1 VANALRSADT
11 QASIGVPA
19 LAMVAASGPAMARR
33 NAALR
38 NRNIMRIPTW
48 RFVLTGGAIVLLLA
62 LGIGFVAASTGGAPT
77 SNSAALPASTDGPSE
92 SGTPDHHPGGGIRH
106 FLENHAGHL
115 GIGKHLVH
123 VTATFTDKDGNLVT
137 IQIDHGTVQLIGSG
151 TLTIAEAG
159 GTTVTVSTDTDTK
172 VWVGRDAGKLTD
184 LKSGDTVF
192 VQSRVDGSTL
202 AKRIL
207 EVPATAAST
216 GG

>member
-11 QASIGVPA
+11 AASIAVPA
-19 LAMVAASGPAMARR
+19 LAMVAASGSVMAGR

-48 RFVLTGGAIVLLLA
+48 RLVLTGGAIVLLLA
-62 LGIGFVAASTGGAPT
+62 LGIGFAAASTGGAPA
-77 SNSAALPASTDGPSE
+77 SNTAALPASTDGPTS
-92 SGTPDHHPGGGIRH
+92 SGAPDHPRSGIGH
-106 FLENHAGHL
+106 FLKDHAGRV
-115 GIGKHLVH
+115 GFGKHLVH
-123 VTATFTDKDGNLVT
+123 VTATFTDKDGKLVT
-137 IQIDHGTVQLIGSG
+137 IEIDHGTVQAIGTG

-172 VWVGRDAGKLTD
+172 VWVGRDAGKLSD
-184 LKSGDTVF
+184 LKTGDTVF

>member
-11 QASIGVPA
+11 AASIGVPA
-19 LAMVAASGPAMARR
+19 MAMVAASGPVMAGR

-48 RFVLTGGAIVLLLA
+48 RVALTGGAIVVLLA
-62 LGIGFVAASTGGAPT
+62 LGIGLVAASTGGVPA
-77 SNSAALPASTDGPSE
+77 SNTAALPASTDGPAA
-92 SGTPDHHPGGGIRH
+92 SGAPDQPRSGIRH
-106 FLENHAGHL
+106 FLEKHAGRL

-123 VTATFTDKDGNLVT
+123 VTATFTDKDGKLVT
-137 IQIDHGTVQLIGSG
+137 IQIDHGTVQSIGNGS
-151 TLTIAEAG
+151 LTIAEAG

-172 VWVGRDAGKLTD
+172 VWVGRDAAKLGD
-184 LKSGDTVF
+184 LKTGDTVF

-207 EVPATAAST
+207 EVPAAAAT